1 MTDPG
6 FPVVPAAPDDFEM
19 PDVGTGAAERRYQGE
34 PTAGATDRP
43 QYAQNG
49 TWLNRDAA
57 AATPSFVTAGDPP
70 PSPLEAGAV
79 RAQIDEAPIL
89 PTATV
94 DPPPLA
100 APAHISGVAAA
111 VSGTFEDA
119 FDAASLPAMFAGAID
134 ATPPQ
139 EA

>member
-1 MTDPG
+1 MTDP
-6 FPVVPAAPDDFEM
+6 FPTIPTAPDGFEL
-19 PDVGTGAAERRYQGE
+19 PDVGTGAAEKRYQGE

-57 AATPSFVTAGDPP
+57 AATPSFVPAGGPA

-119 FDAASLPAMFAGAID
+119 FDPDSLPAMFAGAVD
-134 ATPPQ
+134 ATPTE